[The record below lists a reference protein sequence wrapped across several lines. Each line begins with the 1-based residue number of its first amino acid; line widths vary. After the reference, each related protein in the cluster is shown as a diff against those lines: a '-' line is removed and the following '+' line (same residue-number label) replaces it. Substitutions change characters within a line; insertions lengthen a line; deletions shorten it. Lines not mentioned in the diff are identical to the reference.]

1 MTRLL
6 ALSRSFVT
14 LVTLSRTGR
23 PASLGSICEMASLR
37 LSLCTV
43 PTSSLA
49 VEIDQTLLNWLL
61 AKPAPLE

>member
-14 LVTLSRTGR
+14 LVTLSRTG